1 MRAAQA
7 IEVLKAFEKKDLAL
21 KAKAATNLSFLY
33 FLEGDIAQA
42 DQFANLA
49 VRNDRYNAKAL
60 VNKGNCLNE
69 RGEHDRAK
77 ELYLE
82 AIGVEADC
90 IEAIYNLGLVNKH
103 MGVLTEALQA
113 FEKLHTIVPNSPEV
127 IFQIA
132 NLHDMLGNFRAAAK
146 YFSYLIS
153 KARAGAQHPRAVE
166 RGAAAMGR
174 PGGAGS
180 SHPPSPARVQVPTD
194 PSALARL
201 GQIMSKDDDETQAF
215 HYHLEVR
222 ACVCVCCVVLCCVCV
237 CVCARL
243 VRRRLH
249 RVCAVLCLELD
260 APRKSGVG
268 GLLCCVSGCCCCCF
282 AMMLMFVHVWGGA
295 VVPVLPRQS
304 RRHLVARR
312 VVRQERALREGD
324 RVL

>member
-1 MRAAQA
+1 MQA

-103 MGVLTEALQA
+103 MGVLTEALQVRACRYAFQYAPTIAFSNATAVLQA

-153 KARAGAQHPRAVE
+153 K
-166 RGAAAMGR
+166 
-174 PGGAGS
+174 
-180 SHPPSPARVQVPTD
+180 
-194 PSALARL
+194 
-201 GQIMSKDDDETQAF
+201 
-215 HYHLEVR
+215 
-222 ACVCVCCVVLCCVCV
+222 
-237 CVCARL
+237 
-243 VRRRLH
+243 VRRRAF
-249 RVCAVLCLELD
+249 RECKWRAFRECKWPRRPRTACAGGDVVTAPD
-260 APRKSGVG
+260 A
-268 GLLCCVSGCCCCCF
+268 
-282 AMMLMFVHVWGGA
+282 AA
-295 VVPVLPRQS
+295 VVLGRSPRTRARS
-304 RRHLVARR
+304 HGWDRLCRRTKTRR
-312 VVRQERALREGD
+312 RRTTTILR
-324 RVL
+324 